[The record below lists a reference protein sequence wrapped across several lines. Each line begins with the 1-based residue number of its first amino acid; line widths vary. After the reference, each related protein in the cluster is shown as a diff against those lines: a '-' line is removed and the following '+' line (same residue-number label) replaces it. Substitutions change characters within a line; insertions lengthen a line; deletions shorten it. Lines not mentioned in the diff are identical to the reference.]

1 MARAADESLKRH
13 RALLRRTLVLGG
25 AAVAGVGLL
34 GLRMR
39 HLQVVESDQFR
50 FLADE
55 NRINIRPAPPPRGRV
70 FDRNGATVA
79 DNVPNY
85 RILIERERAED
96 FEEIVAR
103 LGRLFELDPRT
114 VERARRDLARR
125 SVGAPVAVAERAS
138 WRNISIVAVNAPALP
153 GVITEAGL
161 SRRYPQ
167 GGVHAHVVGYV
178 GRVSESDIERS
189 SAPEELLRVPRFQV
203 GKSGLEAEREDTLR
217 GQPGTVRVEVDAAG
231 RVMRELGGTD
241 SVPGSDIQITVD
253 SELQRH
259 ALARLEGESASAV
272 AIDCRSG
279 NLLVCASSPVF
290 DPNKFVHG
298 ISKADFDV
306 LRLSDRR
313 PLHDKA
319 VQGIYPPGSTFKMV
333 TAIAALEAG
342 VIDYAERI
350 RCTGHVDIGDR
361 RFHCWK
367 QGGHGDVDM
376 HRSLRESC
384 DVYYYSLAERLGV
397 DAIGDVAR
405 RLGIGVRHEL
415 PMTSV
420 AAGVMP
426 TEEYKIVNR
435 DEEWVVGDTVNTAIG
450 QGFLL
455 TSPLQLAVMTARLAT
470 GRAVSPRLVEV
481 VDGVP
486 VPVASA
492 DPLGFDETA
501 LKEVRRAMFAT
512 VNHKRGT
519 AYGSR
524 VLGGMRMAG
533 KTGTSQ
539 TRNISDE
546 ERAEGVLKNEE
557 LEWSERDHALF
568 VCYAPADDPQ
578 IALAVVVEHG
588 GSGSSAAAPV
598 ARDIMLQALHGGDP
612 PLSAYPASDRDG
624 IRALRRRLRRNQRRP
639 DTGGVERA

>member
-1 MARAADESLKRH
+1 MARAADESLRGH

-25 AAVAGVGLL
+25 AAAAGVGLL

-39 HLQVVESDQFR
+39 HLQVVESDEFR

-70 FDRNGATVA
+70 FDRNGAAVA

-114 VERARRDLARR
+114 VERARRSLERR
-125 SVGAPVAVAERAS
+125 SVGTPVAVAERAS
-138 WRNISIVAVNAPALP
+138 WRDISIVAVNAPALP

-178 GRVSESDIERS
+178 GRVSESDLEKS

-253 SELQRH
+253 SGLQRH

-279 NLLVCASSPVF
+279 DLLVCASSPVF

-342 VIDYAERI
+342 VVDYAERI

-455 TSPLQLAVMTARLAT
+455 ASPLQLAVMTARLAT
-470 GRAVSPRLVEV
+470 GRAVSPRLVKA
-481 VDGVP
+481 VDGAP
-486 VPVASA
+486 VPIAAA

-519 AYGSR
+519 AHGSR

-557 LEWSERDHALF
+557 LEWLERDHALF
-568 VCYAPADDPQ
+568 VCYAPADDPR

-588 GSGSSAAAPV
+588 GSGSSAAAPA

-612 PLSAYPASDRDG
+612 PLSAYPAADRDA
-624 IRALRRRLRRNQRRP
+624 IRALRRRLRRNERRP

>member
-397 DAIGDVAR
+397 NAIGDVAR

-470 GRAVSPRLVEV
+470 GRAVSPRLVEA

-524 VLGGMRMAG
+524 VLGGMRVAG